1 MHKDPPPTLFDPRR
15 PLSHV
20 VSHGL
25 IAGFAFSVVAHFG
38 WTLWRQNAGAG
49 ARSPGGA
56 EAIVSGIEPPRAAA
70 ATPTP
75 AAAAVRY

>member
-38 WTLWRQNAGAG
+38 WTLWRQNSGAVARPSVSSDAIISGLGPAG
-49 ARSPGGA
+49 
-56 EAIVSGIEPPRAAA
+56 AAA

-75 AAAAVRY
+75 SAAVRYR